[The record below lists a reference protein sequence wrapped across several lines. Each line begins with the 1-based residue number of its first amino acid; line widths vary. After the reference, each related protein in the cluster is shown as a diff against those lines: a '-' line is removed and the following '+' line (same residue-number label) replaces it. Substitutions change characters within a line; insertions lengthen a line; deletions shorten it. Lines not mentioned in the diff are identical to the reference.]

1 MAQPGNENPAVDPA
15 EGGSQEVG
23 ERMGSLETQLSQLT
37 TLVSSLV
44 ENQREL
50 VSSLIKQQGEKVES
64 SGFVATAPG
73 GGGPET
79 SLHFLLM
86 LLVERGRYGWRCPR
100 LRRVQHAGWE

>member
-1 MAQPGNENPAVDPA
+1 MAELGTENPAVDPA

-23 ERMGSLETQLSQLT
+23 ERMGSLERPLSQLMS
-37 TLVSSLV
+37 LVSSLV

-50 VSSLIKQQGEKVES
+50 VSSIVEQQGEKVES